1 MAMNQW
7 NTVGWRGGERIFGCV
22 LCGRKRIT
30 PHFMRIRLIVVS
42 AEEKKVSV
50 ADLFIKKSI
59 ELALVLVKRG
69 EDKRKMMDDI
79 VFRIS
84 ESKVLTPKQRQF
96 LKLQLSDEEYKSFWD
111 VVMHSKT
118 KDELIRRYKEERGT

>member
-1 MAMNQW
+1 M
-7 NTVGWRGGERIFGCV
+7 
-22 LCGRKRIT
+22 
-30 PHFMRIRLIVVS
+30 
-42 AEEKKVSV
+42 SV